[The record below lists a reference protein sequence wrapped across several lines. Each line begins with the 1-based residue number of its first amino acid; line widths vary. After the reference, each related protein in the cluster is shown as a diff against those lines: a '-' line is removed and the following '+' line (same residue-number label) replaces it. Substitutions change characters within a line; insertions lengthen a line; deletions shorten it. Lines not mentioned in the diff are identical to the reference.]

1 MHIDDNDFFRESTIR
16 ICGSLEIEKAL
27 GSCLEYLR
35 ISMPLDRLILQ
46 RFDESQSAM
55 RTIAIATAAECQA
68 VDYLTPLSE
77 EARNCTHDEMK
88 ESSGVFIFETPDSC
102 GISREMLEFHDVPCT
117 SLMVMP
123 LQSEEQVVGHLVCI
137 SEGEEKL
144 NEEHARLTSLLKDPF
159 TIALSNTLKHRS
171 ELKLYDRNFFWEAT
185 MRICSSL
192 DIEEAL
198 FSTLKFLQDEMPVNW
213 MTLEH
218 YDKEIDSVRII
229 AIADKTGGKAVD
241 LPTPLSNEALQQAER
256 QYGRDAQRVFL
267 IDDPQSDKIAREML
281 QFHGLKATSLLVLTL
296 ASGEETLGFVAL
308 GSVDDERFSQKHADQ
323 VSLLNEPFTIA
334 LSNTLKHR
342 SELKLYDRDFFWE
355 ATKRICGSL
364 DIKKAL
370 WESLLFLQN
379 YIPAEEAALLFYDP
393 DKGTVTLNTQADKSG
408 GRLVNFQAVYP
419 PEIRTLTED
428 ISQLKDFV
436 ENRAEEHP
444 IAKPI
449 LAAMG
454 KGKSSVILVRLVVEN
469 HWIGS
474 VALWA
479 DGWDKFSD
487 EHLRLLKQLKIPYF
501 IALSNSRRYTEL
513 LTLKDLLADD
523 KRYLQEELQ
532 KISGSEIIGADFGLK
547 DVMEKVRRVA
557 TLTSPVL
564 LQGETGVGKEIIAAA
579 IHNSSQRRDGPFIK
593 VNCGAIPETLMDSE
607 LFGHEKGAFTGAID
621 QKRGRFERANGGT
634 IFLDEIGELSPEAQ
648 VRLLRVLQEMEIER
662 VGGTDPIEVD
672 IRVLAATHR
681 DLKTMIREGTFREDL
696 YFRLN
701 VFPIYI
707 PTLRERRGDIPGL
720 VQHFIQ
726 KKSRELQLTS
736 IPTLAENAYDQLLAH
751 HWPGNVRELENAVER
766 AIILNREGPLSFT
779 ELGPRE
785 EFEPIPV
792 FSSGEPETFNLD
804 QITADHIRKV
814 LKITEGRV
822 EGKKGAAELLGINAG
837 TLRGRMRK
845 LGISFGR
852 NNK

>member
-1 MHIDDNDFFRESTIR
+1 MHIDDNDFFREATMR

-27 GSCLEYLR
+27 GSCLQFLR
-35 ISMPLDRLILQ
+35 QTMPLDRLILQ

-55 RTIAIATAAECQA
+55 RTVAIATATECQA

-77 EARNCTHDEMK
+77 EARNCAHDEMK
-88 ESSGVFIFETPDSC
+88 EAFGVFIFETPNSC
-102 GISREMLEFHDVPCT
+102 GISREMLEFHDVQCT

-123 LQSEEQVVGHLVCI
+123 LQSEEQIVGHLVCI
-137 SEGEEKL
+137 SEEEIL
-144 NEEHARLTSLLKDPF
+144 AEGQARLISLLKDPF

-198 FSTLKFLQDEMPVNW
+198 FSTLEFLQDEMPVTW

-229 AIADKTGGKAVD
+229 AIADETEGRAVD
-241 LPTPLSNEALQQAER
+241 LPTPLSNEALQQAKQ

-281 QFHGLKATSLLVLTL
+281 QFHGLKAKSLVVITL

-308 GSVDDERFSQKHADQ
+308 GSEEGEPFSQKHADQ

-364 DIKKAL
+364 DIEKAL
-370 WESLLFLQN
+370 WDSLLFLQN
-379 YIPAEEAALLFYDP
+379 YMPAEEAALLYYDP

-419 PEIRTLTED
+419 PEIRAVMDD
-428 ISQLKDFV
+428 INRLEDFV

-444 IAKPI
+444 IARPI
-449 LAAMG
+449 LNAME
-454 KGKSSVILVRLVVEN
+454 KGKSSVILVRLIVEN
-469 HWIGS
+469 NWIGS
-474 VALWA
+474 IALWA
-479 DGWDKFSD
+479 AGWDKFND

-513 LTLKDLLADD
+513 LSLKDLLADD
-523 KRYLQEELQ
+523 KQYLQEELQ
-532 KISGSEIIGADFGLK
+532 RISGSEIIGADFGLK

-557 TLTSPVL
+557 SLTSPVL

-648 VRLLRVLQEMEIER
+648 VRLLRVLQEKEIER
-662 VGGTDPIEVD
+662 IGGTEPIKVD
-672 IRVLAATHR
+672 IRVIAATHR
-681 DLKTMIREGTFREDL
+681 DLGAMIRERKFREDL

-707 PTLRERRGDIPGL
+707 PTLRERSGDIPGL

-726 KKSRELQLTS
+726 KKSRELKLTA
-736 IPTLAENAYDQLLAH
+736 IPTLAPEAYDQLMAH

-766 AIILNREGPLSFT
+766 AIILNREGPLSFA
-779 ELGPRE
+779 ELGPKE
-785 EFEPIPV
+785 KSVTVPV
-792 FSSGEPETFNLD
+792 FITGENESYNLD
-804 QITADHIRKV
+804 QVTADHIRRV
-814 LKITEGRV
+814 LQITRGRV
-822 EGKKGAAELLGINAG
+822 EGEEGAADLLGINPG

-852 NNK
+852 DNK

>member
-27 GSCLEYLR
+27 GSCLQYLR
-35 ISMPLDRLILQ
+35 KSLPLDRLILQ

-55 RTIAIATAAECQA
+55 RTVAIATAVECLA

-88 ESSGVFIFETPDSC
+88 EAFGVFIFETPDSC

-123 LQSEEQVVGHLVCI
+123 LVSEEQVVGHLVCI

-144 NEEHARLTSLLKDPF
+144 NEEHARMISLLKD
-159 TIALSNTLKHRS
+159 
-171 ELKLYDRNFFWEAT
+171 
-185 MRICSSL
+185 
-192 DIEEAL
+192 
-198 FSTLKFLQDEMPVNW
+198 
-213 MTLEH
+213 
-218 YDKEIDSVRII
+218 
-229 AIADKTGGKAVD
+229 
-241 LPTPLSNEALQQAER
+241 
-256 QYGRDAQRVFL
+256 
-267 IDDPQSDKIAREML
+267 
-281 QFHGLKATSLLVLTL
+281 
-296 ASGEETLGFVAL
+296 
-308 GSVDDERFSQKHADQ
+308 
-323 VSLLNEPFTIA
+323 PFTIA

-355 ATKRICGSL
+355 ATMRICSSL
-364 DIKKAL
+364 DIEKAL
-370 WESLLFLQN
+370 WESLLFLQK
-379 YIPAEEAALLFYDP
+379 YIPAEEAALLYYDP

-419 PEIRTLTED
+419 PEIRALMD
-428 ISQLKDFV
+428 DFSQLKDFV

-449 LAAMG
+449 LAAME
-454 KGKSSVILVRLVVEN
+454 KGKSSVILVRLIVEN

-474 VALWA
+474 IALWA
-479 DGWDKFSD
+479 AGWDRFND

-672 IRVLAATHR
+672 IRVIAATHR
-681 DLKTMIREGTFREDL
+681 DLKTMIREGQFREDL

-707 PTLRERRGDIPGL
+707 PALRERSGDIPGL
-720 VQHFIQ
+720 VQHFIRI
-726 KKSRELQLTS
+726 KSRELQLTS
-736 IPTLAENAYDQLLAH
+736 IPTLAQNAYDQLLSH

-779 ELGPRE
+779 ELSPRE
-785 EFEPIPV
+785 E
-792 FSSGEPETFNLD
+792 PETISTFFSEKPEVYNLD
-804 QITADHIRKV
+804 EITADHIRKV

-822 EGKKGAAELLGINAG
+822 EGKEGAAELLGINPG

>member
-1 MHIDDNDFFRESTIR
+1 MTLDDNDFFREATMR

-27 GSCLEYLR
+27 GSCLEFLR
-35 ISMPLDRLILQ
+35 ESLPLDRIILQ
-46 RFDESQSAM
+46 RFDDSQNAM
-55 RTIAIATAAECQA
+55 RTIAIATPTECLS

-77 EARNCTHDEMK
+77 DARNCDHDELK
-88 ESSGVFIFETPDSC
+88 EYYGVYVFDAPESC
-102 GISREMLEFHDVPCT
+102 ALSREMLEFHQATCT

-123 LQSEEQVVGHLVCI
+123 LQSEEQIVGHLVCI
-137 SEGEEKL
+137 SEEKIL
-144 NEEHARLTSLLKDPF
+144 AEEHARLISLLKDPF

-192 DIEEAL
+192 EIEEAM

-218 YDKEIDSVRII
+218 YDKELDTVRIV
-229 AIADKTGGKAVD
+229 ALTDETGGKNVD
-241 LPTPLSNEALQQAER
+241 LPTPLSPEALQQAEQKYTR
-256 QYGRDAQRVFL
+256 GAERVYL
-267 IDDPQSDKIAREML
+267 IKDPHADGIASEML
-281 QFHGLKATSLLVLTL
+281 QFHGLHATSLLVLTL
-296 ASGEETLGFVAL
+296 MSGEEVFGFVAL
-308 GSVDDERFSQKHADQ
+308 GSEGDEHFSTKHT
-323 VSLLNEPFTIA
+323 SLLSLLSEPFTIA

-355 ATKRICGSL
+355 ATMRICGSL
-364 DIKKAL
+364 NIEKAL
-370 WESLLFLQN
+370 WQTLQFLQD
-379 YIPAEEAALLFYDP
+379 YIPADEAALNFYDP
-393 DKGTVTLNTQADKSG
+393 NTGTVTLNIHADRSG
-408 GRLVNFQAVYP
+408 GHLVNFQAAYP
-419 PEIRTLTED
+419 PEIRAILENV
-428 ISQLKDFV
+428 SQLGDFI

-449 LAAMG
+449 LAALG
-454 KGKSSVILVRLVVEN
+454 KGKSSIINMRLIVEG

-474 VALWA
+474 VTLWA
-479 DGWDKFSD
+479 AGWDKFND
-487 EHLRLLKQLKIPYF
+487 EHLRLLQHLKQPFF
-501 IALSNSRRYTEL
+501 IALANSRRYTEL
-513 LTLKDLLADD
+513 LELKNLLADD
-523 KRYLQEELQ
+523 NRYFQEELQ
-532 KISGSEIIGADFGLK
+532 KITGSEIIGADFGLK
-547 DVMEKVRRVA
+547 DVMQKVRSVA
-557 TLTSPVL
+557 TLSSPVML
-564 LQGETGVGKEIIAAA
+564 LGDTGVGKEIIAGA
-579 IHNSSQRRDGPFIK
+579 IHNASKGRNGPFIK

-634 IFLDEIGELSPEAQ
+634 IFLDEIGELPPEAQ
-648 VRLLRVLQEMEIER
+648 VRLLRVLQEKEIER
-662 VGGTDPIEVD
+662 VGGTEPIKVD
-672 IRVLAATHR
+672 IRVIAATHR
-681 DLKTMIREGTFREDL
+681 DLDAMIRDDKFREDL

-707 PTLRERRGDIPGL
+707 PTLRERSGDIPGL

-726 KKSRELQLTS
+726 KKSRDLKLTA
-736 IPTLAENAYDQLLAH
+736 IPTLAPEAYDQLLAH

-785 EFEPIPV
+785 ESKTVPV
-792 FSSGEPETFNLD
+792 FSSGEPETYNLD

-822 EGKKGAAELLGINAG
+822 EGREGAAELLGINPG

-852 NNK
+852 NNKI